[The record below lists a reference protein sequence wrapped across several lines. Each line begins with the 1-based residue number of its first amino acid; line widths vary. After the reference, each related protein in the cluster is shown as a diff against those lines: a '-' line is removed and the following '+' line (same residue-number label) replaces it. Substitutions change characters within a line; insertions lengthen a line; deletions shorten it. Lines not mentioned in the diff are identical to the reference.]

1 MVKAMAKS
9 FTVTASDGTTSTASL
24 STFGISTLSYFE
36 AEDDE
41 RNAYHIDG
49 NSDDTYTSGNTD
61 LLSAAISSDPT
72 KVQDFFTQLTRSL
85 YSTMSGLMKST
96 SYSSSYTV
104 YEDKLMASQYSAY
117 TDQISDAQS
126 ALEEKQDFYYEK
138 FSKMETALTKL
149 NSSSSS
155 LSSMLSSS

>member
-1 MVKAMAKS
+1 
-9 FTVTASDGTTSTASL
+9 
-24 STFGISTLSYFE
+24 
-36 AEDDE
+36 
-41 RNAYHIDG
+41 
-49 NSDDTYTSGNTD
+49 
-61 LLSAAISSDPT
+61 
-72 KVQDFFTQLTRSL
+72 
-85 YSTMSGLMKST
+85 MSGLMKST
-96 SYSSSYTV
+96 AYSSSYTV

-138 FSKMETALTKL
+138 FARMETALTKL